1 MKFSSLIC
9 EFRDEKNKD
18 GELVIQK
25 YVSLGRFSFWLT
37 FIIMSWMWFNDKTV
51 PDTLFNV
58 FMLMVLYNFFK
69 KPLMM
74 LDANALMG
82 LFVKK

>member
-25 YVSLGRFSFWLT
+25 YVSLGRFSFWLS
-37 FIIMSWMWFNDKTV
+37 FSIMSWMWFNDKTV